1 VTGSIVTSSLI
12 FKSLSTFKIKNKE
25 LDMNED
31 VILITEKD
39 LLRIKN
45 ILSYQPTQEF
55 ENLELE
61 LDRAQIITDM
71 QVPKDLVTMNS
82 KVKFLSLPEKKEMIM
97 TLVYPSDAKFSE
109 GKVSVLASLGSAI
122 LGLRVGQ
129 EINWMFPDGKTRT
142 LKIMEVLYQPEANQ
156 HWHL

>member
-1 VTGSIVTSSLI
+1 
-12 FKSLSTFKIKNKE
+12 
-25 LDMNED
+25 MNAD

-45 ILSYQPTQEF
+45 VLSFQASQEF

-61 LDRAQIITDM
+61 LDRAKIISDLE
-71 QVPKDLVTMNS
+71 VPPDLVTMNS
-82 KVKFLSLPEKKEMIM
+82 KVKFLSIPEEKEMTI
-97 TLVYPSDAKFSE
+97 TLVYPSEAKFSE

-142 LKIMEVLYQPEANQ
+142 LKIKEVIYQPEANQ